1 MTKYPTHLVVNIC
14 YNQIMEKKEVAKTF
28 KSQFDR
34 LLIID
39 NLLRN
44 KKYPTTK
51 ELAEKLELSE
61 RQVQRLIKMMIDK
74 FNAPIVKDGHENGL
88 CYGLEGFSITNISY
102 DENETF
108 ALQVCSNFAK
118 RTLRGSN
125 IYNKLNKG
133 LSTLQNFAESY
144 DTSEGVKLA
153 NRVQFAI
160 KTNPIGHN
168 IRSNQKNLE
177 DILLNAIKEGQ
188 LIRISVRSWKD
199 DAIHQETI
207 LPILVSMYNDFS
219 WVLVYIKKEAFSED
233 FSSVNL
239 NLQNL
244 GVIDIFTITAINFYK
259 DTFAKPVF
267 IKNDFSFIGE
277 SAVLSEESTTNGG
290 FKYNLGLCFKLLFS
304 ELSNPK
310 SFNIFAHFYYD
321 DEEYIYKID
330 DSIEN
335 QLMDGVFVVEED
347 DFIPQKNNSDKN
359 SFPKDLLI

>member
-1 MTKYPTHLVVNIC
+1 
-14 YNQIMEKKEVAKTF
+14 MEKKEVAKTF

-61 RQVQRLIKMMIDK
+61 RQVQRLIKMMIDE
-74 FNAPIVKDGHENGL
+74 FNAPIVKDGHENGF

-118 RTLRGSN
+118 RTLRGSE
-125 IYNKLNKG
+125 IYKKLDKG

-207 LPILVSMYNDFS
+207 LPILVSMYSDFS

-244 GVIDIFTITAINFYK
+244 GVVDIFTITAINFYK
-259 DTFAKPVF
+259 DTFAKPVV

-277 SAVLSEESTTNGG
+277 SAVLSEESTTNDG

-304 ELSNPK
+304 ELSNPN

-321 DEEYIYKID
+321 DEEYVYKID

>member
-1 MTKYPTHLVVNIC
+1 MSY
-14 YNQIMEKKEVAKTF
+14 
-28 KSQFDR
+28 
-34 LLIID
+34 
-39 NLLRN
+39 
-44 KKYPTTK
+44 
-51 ELAEKLELSE
+51 
-61 RQVQRLIKMMIDK
+61 
-74 FNAPIVKDGHENGL
+74 HEQTL
-88 CYGLEGFSITNISY
+88 TNVGSSWIPA
-102 DENETF
+102 F
-108 ALQVCSNFAK
+108 ALQVCSNFAR
-118 RTLRGSN
+118 RTLRGSR
-125 IYNKLNKG
+125 IFNKLDKG
-133 LSTLQNFAESY
+133 LSTLQNFTESY
-144 DTSEGVKLA
+144 DTDEGAKLA

-160 KTNPIGHN
+160 KTNPMGDN
-168 IRSNQKNLE
+168 LKSNQEKFE
-177 DILLNAIKEGQ
+177 DVLLDSIKDGQ
-188 LIRISVRSWKD
+188 LIKISMRSWND
-199 DAIHQETI
+199 NSIHQENI
-207 LPILVSMYNDFS
+207 LPVLLSMYGDFS

-244 GVIDIFTITAINFYK
+244 GVVDIFTITAINFYK

-277 SAVLSEESTTNGG
+277 SAVLSEESTINGG

-321 DEEYIYKID
+321 DEEYVYKID